1 MINFLL
7 TILLGSLF
15 IFDWLFFE
23 MGVGG
28 RVMTW
33 IPEFIAIF
41 IAISIP
47 FKTATEKQ
55 TRLPLK
61 YLVILII
68 YLLHI
73 LIGFFL
79 NQVAPFTI
87 LAGFRIYTK
96 FIPIFLV
103 PLIYPFTKS
112 AFKKIILW
120 IFALSMLQFPVVLW
134 QRFFK
139 YATSLSGDPMGGTLG
154 MSTSGVLAIY
164 LVIIIS
170 FLIAFYFK
178 EEISLPVFLISSA
191 AAFIPITLNETKIS
205 FILLPFS
212 FIFPSIFIRGKRDVI
227 LKVLLVL
234 FLLGVS
240 FIALK
245 GIYDHFS
252 KKRFGY
258 GITGFVT
265 LPGVMKKYNTRR
277 FLPIQNAFVKASEE
291 LRFVVFGR
299 GAGNASE
306 GFTRE
311 LSGKYVEEGRRYG
324 MGITFVKLMWEIGM
338 MGTILF
344 YLFLFFVFWDAVKF
358 CKQDGLSG
366 AFALGMVSA
375 SFFFA
380 ISTFYTFTLD
390 SNVLIFM
397 FFLVAGQLVSLD
409 PNFQKE
415 IELREKKY
423 EVLGSIS

>member
-1 MINFLL
+1 
-7 TILLGSLF
+7 
-15 IFDWLFFE
+15 
-23 MGVGG
+23 
-28 RVMTW
+28 MTW

-47 FKTATEKQ
+47 FRTATSKQ

-61 YLVILII
+61 YSMLLTL

-79 NQVAPFTI
+79 NQVAGFTM
-87 LAGFRIYTK
+87 LAGLRIYTK

-103 PLIYPFTKS
+103 PLIYPFTES

-120 IFALSMLQFPVVLW
+120 IFALSMLQFPVVVW

-164 LVIIIS
+164 LIIIIS
-170 FLIAFYFK
+170 FLVAFYFK
-178 EEISLPVFLISSA
+178 EEISLPVFLLSSA

-205 FILLPFS
+205 FILLPFA
-212 FIFPSIFIRGKRDVI
+212 FIFPALFIRGKREVI
-227 LKVLLVL
+227 IRVLLVL
-234 FLLGVS
+234 LLFTVS
-240 FIALK
+240 FTALK
-245 GIYDHFS
+245 GVYDHFS
-252 KKRFGY
+252 KKRYGY

-265 LPGVMKKYNTRR
+265 LPGIMEKYNKTRI
-277 FLPIQNAFVKASEE
+277 LPIKYAFVKASEE
-291 LRFVVFGR
+291 PRFVFFGR
-299 GAGNASE
+299 GAGNVSE

-324 MGITFVKLMWEIGM
+324 MGITFVKLMWELGM

-358 CKQDGLSG
+358 CKQDGVSG
-366 AFALGMVSA
+366 AFALGMVSGT
-375 SFFFA
+375 FFLG

-397 FFLVAGQLVSLD
+397 FFLAAGQLVSLD
-409 PNFQKE
+409 PDFDKATLGVSAE
-415 IELREKKY
+415 Y
-423 EVLGSIS
+423 EEAMGGIS

>member
-1 MINFLL
+1 
-7 TILLGSLF
+7 
-15 IFDWLFFE
+15 
-23 MGVGG
+23 
-28 RVMTW
+28 MTW
-33 IPEFIAIF
+33 IPEIIAIF

-47 FKTATEKQ
+47 FRTATDKRI
-55 TRLPLK
+55 RLPLK
-61 YLVILII
+61 YSILLII

-79 NQVAPFTI
+79 NQVAGFTM
-87 LAGFRIYTK
+87 LAGLRIYTK
-96 FIPIFLV
+96 FLPIFLI
-103 PLIYPFTKS
+103 PLIYPFTES

-120 IFALSMLQFPVVLW
+120 VFALSMLQFPVVVW

-164 LVIIIS
+164 LIIIIS
-170 FLIAFYFK
+170 FLVAFYFK

-227 LKVLLVL
+227 LKVMLVL
-234 FLLGVS
+234 FLFGLS

-252 KKRFGY
+252 KQRWGY

-265 LPGVMKKYNTRR
+265 NSRTLEKYNKSRL
-277 FLPIQNAFVKASEE
+277 LPIRNAFVKASEE
-291 LRFVVFGR
+291 PRFVFFGR

-311 LSGKYVEEGRRYG
+311 LSGKYVEEGKRFG
-324 MGITFVKLMWEIGM
+324 VGITFVKLMWEIGM
-338 MGTILF
+338 MGTIIF
-344 YLFLFFVFWDAVKF
+344 YLFLFFIFWDAVKF
-358 CKQDGLSG
+358 CKQDGVSG
-366 AFALGMVSA
+366 AFALGMVSCT
-375 SFFFA
+375 FFFA
-380 ISTFYTFTLD
+380 ISTIYTFTLD

-397 FFLVAGQLVSLD
+397 FFLAAGQLVSID
-409 PNFQKE
+409 PDF
-415 IELREKKY
+415 EKATLEVTEEY
-423 EVLGSIS
+423 EAISSTS